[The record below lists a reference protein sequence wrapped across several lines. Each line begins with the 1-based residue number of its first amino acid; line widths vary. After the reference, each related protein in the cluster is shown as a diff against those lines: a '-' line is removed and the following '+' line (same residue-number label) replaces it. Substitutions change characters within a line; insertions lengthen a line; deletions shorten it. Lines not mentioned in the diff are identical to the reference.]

1 MSIKMATTNVKFR
14 VQSDILYAFYH
25 QTSKYEMTAETTAHN
40 SYYLHSHS
48 LNENI
53 WYIYTHEKYQKFNY

>member
-1 MSIKMATTNVKFR
+1 
-14 VQSDILYAFYH
+14 
-25 QTSKYEMTAETTAHN
+25 MTAETTAHN

-53 WYIYTHEKYQKFNY
+53 WYIYTPKRNTKNLTISVSEGMSNYKNSI